1 VKVSG
6 QIHVSAALLQE
17 KRPLYP
23 VFTGL
28 KIGPVADLVWT
39 FEKEEFSGNR
49 IWFFGRTA
57 SSLEIFRVRYRG
69 SCYYCIKF
77 SRVINCYFMSKTD
90 YKTARSAK
98 Q

>member
-1 VKVSG
+1 MKVSG

-49 IWFFGRTA
+49 I
-57 SSLEIFRVRYRG
+57 
-69 SCYYCIKF
+69 
-77 SRVINCYFMSKTD
+77 
-90 YKTARSAK
+90 
-98 Q
+98 